1 MLNVVA
7 IMGRLAA
14 DPQLRQTTTGKN
26 VASFRIAC
34 DRGRRDANGQ
44 SQADWLDVVAWDR
57 TAEFVCKYFQKGSLI
72 AIDGRLQSRQ
82 YQDKN
87 GNNRTAIEIVA
98 NNVNFAAPKSANAA
112 PMGDAGYGA
121 PMAAPAARPAV
132 QANPAP
138 SYSAGSNDDF
148 ALIEDEATCRS
159 KIESIILTR
168 RFPQWLW
175 IVLLVR
181 CIVAAR
187 RFAPS
192 ALTALITLITRI
204 CPACAST

>member
-1 MLNVVA
+1 
-7 IMGRLAA
+7 MGRLAA

-44 SQADWLDVVAWDR
+44 SQAVWLDVVAWDR

-72 AIDGRLQSRQ
+72 AIDGRLQSRS

-98 NNVNFAAPKSANAA
+98 NNVNFAAPKSATAA

-121 PMAAPAARPAV
+121 PTAAPAPRPSA
-132 QANPAP
+132 QAAPAP

-148 ALIEDEATCRS
+148 ALIEDEGD
-159 KIESIILTR
+159 LP
-168 RFPQWLW
+168 F
-175 IVLLVR
+175 
-181 CIVAAR
+181 
-187 RFAPS
+187 
-192 ALTALITLITRI
+192 
-204 CPACAST
+204 